1 MYDLLKNQIT
11 IKYNLEDDTYTLS
24 CSVRRN
30 VVRVVTNKE
39 VSDPYILD
47 AIKSDLARHTAQI
60 VAEEIDVDLDKYNLV
75 RGIPIENLFD
85 MVGWYRSGRLCDSLG
100 RPLYP
105 SHEILDLR

>member
-30 VVRVVTNKE
+30 VVRVATNKQ

-47 AIKSDLARHTAQI
+47 AIKSELARHTAQI